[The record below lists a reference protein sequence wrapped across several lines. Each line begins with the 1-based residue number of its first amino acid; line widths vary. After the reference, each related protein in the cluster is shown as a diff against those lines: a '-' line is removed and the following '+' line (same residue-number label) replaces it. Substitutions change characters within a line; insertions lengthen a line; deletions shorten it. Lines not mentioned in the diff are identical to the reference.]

1 MTQLPQPFEAWTA
14 RHRPLLAAFG
24 TVLSFAVLFGG
35 TALAAHHSGVSDGAA
50 VLFGLA
56 VLLFTRL
63 YVRIVQRFTPSI
75 EAPHPPEPDDGAK
88 PGGIP
93 RWAIAIYA
101 LFGVALG
108 YAIVDLESL
117 VEAIGFLVGWLAG
130 CCTLNYLWRR
140 RVDPASPS
148 ALDVI
153 DRWLDTQAEPHWP
166 QLRRLGYALSFALLF
181 GGVAWHALQS
191 GFART
196 AVAQCGSA
204 CAAPGS
210 VHLAAALCG
219 VAAILFVMIY
229 AAVAEALQRALV
241 DSWKHVRP
249 GPPPPRVA
257 RWAAVLYALI
267 GIAVFLAIAGFA
279 EPSAAHEPAGDTY
292 MKFSSRAGFRASL
305 DGQAMLALL
314 LGWWIGGLALL
325 RLFWLWRRAR

>member
-1 MTQLPQPFEAWTA
+1 MTQLSQPFEAWTT

-35 TALAAHHSGVSDGAA
+35 TALAAYHSGASDGAA

-56 VLLFTRL
+56 ALLFTRL
-63 YVRIVQRFTPSI
+63 YVRIVQRFMPSI
-75 EAPHPPEPDDGAK
+75 EARHPPKPDDAAK

-93 RWAIAIYA
+93 PWAIAIYA

-117 VEAIGFLVGWLAG
+117 VEPIGFFVGWLAG

-140 RVDPASPS
+140 RLDPASPS

-153 DRWLDTQAEPHWP
+153 DRWLDAQAEPHWP
-166 QLRRLGYALSFALLF
+166 QLRRFGYALSFALLF

-267 GIAVFLAIAGFA
+267 GPAVFLAIAGFA

-292 MKFSSRAGFRASL
+292 MRFSSRAGFRAHL

>member
-1 MTQLPQPFEAWTA
+1 VLCG
-14 RHRPLLAAFG
+14 LAAI
-24 TVLSFAVLFGG
+24 
-35 TALAAHHSGVSDGAA
+35 
-50 VLFGLA
+50 
-56 VLLFTRL
+56 LLTRL

-75 EAPHPPEPDDGAK
+75 EARHPPKPDDAAK

-108 YAIVDLESL
+108 YAIVDLESI
-117 VEAIGFLVGWLAG
+117 VEAIGFFVGWLAG

-140 RVDPASPS
+140 RLYPASPS

-153 DRWLDTQAEPHWP
+153 DPWLDAQAEPHLP
-166 QLRRLGYALSFALLF
+166 QLRLFGYALSFVLLF

-196 AVAQCGSA
+196 AVVQCGSA

-267 GIAVFLAIAGFA
+267 GIAVFLAIAGFGQ
-279 EPSAAHEPAGDTY
+279 PGAAHAPAGDTY
-292 MKFSSRAGFRASL
+292 MRFSSRAGFRAHL
-305 DGQAMLALL
+305 GGEAMLALL

-325 RLFWLWRRAR
+325 RLFWLRRRAAR